1 MTKQVIC
8 INWGTEYGAP
18 YVNRLY
24 AMVARNITPPFTF
37 TCFTDNPSGI
47 HPAVICEELPEIDY
61 EIPKT
66 KRGIWPKSRLW
77 GAKLGSLSGVVL
89 FLDLDLVITGSLDD
103 FLRLA
108 TPRIS
113 YCPAIR

>member
-8 INWGTEYGAP
+8 INWGTKYGAP

-66 KRGIWPKSRLW
+66 KRGIWPNTALGGKARVLVGR
-77 GAKLGSLSGVVL
+77 GAFFGLGSGHNGV
-89 FLDLDLVITGSLDD
+89 TG
-103 FLRLA
+103 
-108 TPRIS
+108 
-113 YCPAIR
+113 